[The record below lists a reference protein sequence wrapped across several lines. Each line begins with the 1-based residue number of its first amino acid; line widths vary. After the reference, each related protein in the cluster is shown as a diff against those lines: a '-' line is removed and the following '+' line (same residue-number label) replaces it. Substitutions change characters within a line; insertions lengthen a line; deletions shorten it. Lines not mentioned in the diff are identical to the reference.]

1 MAGPRDILS
10 PFNRY
15 VASVTEVLP
24 LKNNALNAVLF
35 IGTTKTEELRAYS
48 GAISNA
54 EIEKISTVKELTD
67 KISKALSQKD
77 IGGNAI
83 LPERFYVA
91 GFELET
97 GSINDVEMMI
107 KKAVVDYQAQAITVV
122 FDNPKSVLAKE
133 GFIESF
139 ETILNS
145 WDSWAI
151 FTIDSIDEVKEQ
163 MKSNSNSRIILIKS
177 HKTGENTYEKNSDA
191 ALAGRVI
198 FFGVG
203 KVDGEAKEL
212 YGITTDKLSI
222 AEGDGGDLT
231 VSEATKW
238 TDDNNINIYVQ
249 TVDMKNETSGM
260 KLLSGKE
267 FINSWELAK
276 VKLDLRNDLI
286 DFRHNNERLGVSDLD
301 ESQVRGIIIDRLNR
315 LKINTEDPELN
326 PNGILVDYIV
336 KSIPLDRTLEDNIFK
351 FKFSIKV
358 SLSGI
363 LKYFDLSITGY
374 TDGRILVNEGGAE

>member
-267 FINSWELAK
+267 FINSWELTK

-315 LKINTEDPELN
+315 LKINTEDPKLN